1 MIRLLLI
8 FVLLTQMGCS
18 VIQTTAGTFIGTLS
32 ADITKEVIDKA
43 NEVIDKTKEVVGKE
57 ELTEENSGDE

>member
-18 VIQTTAGTFIGTLS
+18 VVHTMVGTFLGTLS
-32 ADITKEVIDKA
+32 ADVVKDEIDK
-43 NEVIDKTKEVVGKE
+43 DDDE
-57 ELTEENSGDE
+57 EAPQP

>member
-18 VIQTTAGTFIGTLS
+18 VVHTMVGTFLGTLS
-32 ADITKEVIDKA
+32 ADVVKDEIDK
-43 NEVIDKTKEVVGKE
+43 D
-57 ELTEENSGDE
+57 ENKKVKP

>member
-18 VIQTTAGTFIGTLS
+18 VVQTAAGTFIGTLS
-32 ADITKEVIDKA
+32 AD
-43 NEVIDKTKEVVGKE
+43 VVKDELE
-57 ELTEENSGDE
+57 EDDDAEKP